1 MDEMLQHYGVKGMKW
16 GVRRTPEQLGH
27 RTRKAPSNE
36 GRAGTSIKKKGAAAV
51 KKKSSPM
58 SDDELQ
64 KRINRLNLEE
74 RYADL
79 VSRQKARENSG
90 FKSTAKKLLG
100 NAAEDL
106 GRQLLSK
113 AVSKLVDRIAGDK
126 KDRFDIRDFENMD
139 VKDMDADT
147 IAKVSKWYGDAL
159 KINSSRSKL
168 TPDSSGGSTSRES
181 GSTKPSTSSTSTTN
195 SASTSKKQLDDWI
208 RQRNRAMRD
217 LNRGR

>member
-16 GVRRTPEQLGH
+16 GVRRTPEQLDH
-27 RTRKAPSNE
+27 RTHKTATDGS
-36 GRAGTSIKKKGAAAV
+36 RAGSALKKKVATAV
-51 KKKSSPM
+51 KNKFAPM

-64 KRINRLNLEE
+64 RRINRLNLEE
-74 RYADL
+74 RYANL
-79 VSRQKARENSG
+79 VSRQKARESSG

-113 AVSKLVDRIAGDK
+113 AVTKLVDRIAGDK
-126 KDRFDIRDFENMD
+126 KDKFDIRDFEEVD

-168 TPDSSGGSTSRES
+168 TPTSSGGSDSSES
-181 GSTKPSTSSTSTTN
+181 GSSKPASSSKN
-195 SASTSKKQLDDWI
+195 TSKTGTSKQQLDDWI
-208 RQRNRAMRD
+208 RERNRAMRD
-217 LNRGR
+217 LNRRR

>member
-1 MDEMLQHYGVKGMKW
+1 
-16 GVRRTPEQLGH
+16 
-27 RTRKAPSNE
+27 
-36 GRAGTSIKKKGAAAV
+36 
-51 KKKSSPM
+51 M

-126 KDRFDIRDFENMD
+126 KDKFDIRDFENMD

-168 TPDSSGGSTSRES
+168 TPDSSGGSTSRDS
-181 GSTKPSTSSTSTTN
+181 GSTKPSTASTSTTN

>member
-27 RTRKAPSNE
+27 RTHKTATDG
-36 GRAGTSIKKKGAAAV
+36 GRAGSALKKKGATAV
-51 KKKSSPM
+51 KNKSAPM

-64 KRINRLNLEE
+64 RRINRLNLEE

-79 VSRQKARENSG
+79 VSRQKVRESSG

-113 AVSKLVDRIAGDK
+113 AVTKLVTGIAGDK
-126 KDRFDIRDFENMD
+126 KDKFDIRDFEKVD

-168 TPDSSGGSTSRES
+168 TPTSSGGSDSSES
-181 GSTKPSTSSTSTTN
+181 GSSKPASSSKN
-195 SASTSKKQLDDWI
+195 TSKTGTSKQQLDDWI
-208 RQRNRAMRD
+208 RERNRAMSD
-217 LNRGR
+217 LNRRR

>member
-27 RTRKAPSNE
+27 RTRKATSNE
-36 GRAGTSIKKKGAAAV
+36 GQAGTSIKKKGAAAV

-126 KDRFDIRDFENMD
+126 KDKFDIRDFENMD

-168 TPDSSGGSTSRES
+168 TPDSSGGSTSRDS
-181 GSTKPSTSSTSTTN
+181 GSTKPSTTN

>member
-27 RTRKAPSNE
+27 RTHKPATDG
-36 GRAGTSIKKKGAAAV
+36 GRAGSALKKKGATAV
-51 KKKSSPM
+51 KNKSAPM

-64 KRINRLNLEE
+64 RRINRLNLEE
-74 RYADL
+74 RYANL
-79 VSRQKARENSG
+79 VSRQKARESSG

-113 AVSKLVDRIAGDK
+113 AVTKLVDQIAGDK
-126 KDRFDIRDFENMD
+126 KDKFDIRDFENVD
-139 VKDMDADT
+139 VEDMDADT

-168 TPDSSGGSTSRES
+168 TPTSSGSSDSSES
-181 GSTKPSTSSTSTTN
+181 GSSKPASSSKNTSTTG
-195 SASTSKKQLDDWI
+195 TSKQQLDDWI
-208 RQRNRAMRD
+208 RERNRAMRD
-217 LNRGR
+217 LNRRR

>member
-27 RTRKAPSNE
+27 RTRKASSNE

-90 FKSTAKKLLG
+90 FKSTAKKLLS
-100 NAAEDL
+100 ESL
-106 GRQLLSK
+106 ESFGRQYLMGVATKLANKMLGNSK
-113 AVSKLVDRIAGDK
+113 KFHIQDY
-126 KDRFDIRDFENMD
+126 ENMD

-159 KINSSRSKL
+159 KIDSSRSKL

>member
-27 RTRKAPSNE
+27 RTRKVASND
-36 GRAGTSIKKKGAAAV
+36 GRVGTAIKKNGAAAV
-51 KKKSSPM
+51 KRKSSPM

-113 AVSKLVDRIAGDK
+113 AVSKFVDRIAGDK
-126 KDRFDIRDFENMD
+126 KDKFDIRDFENMD

-168 TPDSSGGSTSRES
+168 TPDSSGGSTSRDS
-181 GSTKPSTSSTSTTN
+181 GSTKPSTASTSTTN